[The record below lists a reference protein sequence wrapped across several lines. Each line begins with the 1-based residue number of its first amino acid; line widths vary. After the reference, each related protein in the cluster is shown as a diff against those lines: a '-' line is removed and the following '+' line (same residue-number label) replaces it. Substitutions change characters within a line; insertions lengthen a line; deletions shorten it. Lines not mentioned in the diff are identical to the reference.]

1 MTSDFGCGTELFPLS
16 ALLNRRHTETKDAVV
31 TEGTVLKVSELKTR
45 TWMLKVPD
53 ERDRVDFQV
62 LNDTEDDVTLVYMT
76 EGRTDTHS
84 VTLRPDRE
92 LGMVKAT
99 SRIWLD
105 GHETVLYSDPADI
118 PDLYWSHFGI
128 EHVELPVNTPL
139 THAIWERVCL
149 RFNES
154 FYDRFLAGE
163 TMEQWQ
169 RRLQVIT
176 DRTIPTYERALRIY
190 AENAGEIDTVTGVS
204 QTTEYLNVK
213 DASKGKSRGRVA
225 ETPDTAVN
233 EDQSYA
239 GSVSDG
245 SNESENVKT
254 GKVRTTMTVS
264 GGLAEVLNANI
275 DAWRDLETELVDEYR
290 QAFLS
295 LVWY

>member
-1 MTSDFGCGTELFPLS
+1 MSDFGCGTELFPLS
-16 ALLNRRHTETKDAVV
+16 ALLNRRHTEVADLTIPYN
-31 TEGTVLKVSELKTR
+31 TLFSLTR
-45 TWMLKVPD
+45 FVGMPGFIMGMSGSRYSMQL
-53 ERDRVDFQV
+53 
-62 LNDTEDDVTLVYMT
+62 LNDVGDTVTVRYRPNGVLDTETETVEPGRLLSIDRLIEWLSVGGHTVRRVTDPSTSDVT
-76 EGRTDTHS
+76 
-84 VTLRPDRE
+84 
-92 LGMVKAT
+92 
-99 SRIWLD
+99 
-105 GHETVLYSDPADI
+105 
-118 PDLYWSHFGI
+118 YWSHFGI
-128 EHVELPVNTPL
+128 EHVELPENTPL
-139 THAIWERVCL
+139 AHSIWERVCL
-149 RFNES
+149 RFDES

-190 AENAGEIDTVTGVS
+190 AENAGDIDTVTGVS
-204 QTTEYLNVK
+204 QTTEYLNVR